1 MVLLQVKC
9 HACKLSP
16 HRPLWLLRQLW
27 KTIQLLWQVSLTPLN
42 LLPNVV
48 MNGRSQDL
56 LGESLQQEKAA
67 RDVLAGNVQPVCETL
82 YRGFAGRGL
91 PQWHCR
97 ADLQAWLLQYVVQT
111 VDSALSMLVLLP
123 LLKIKAGNYFEVK
136 GSLCFQGKVSLK
148 IIVMLRLSLVKDLL
162 YIQGRE
168 ISNPY
173 KQILLGA

>member
-1 MVLLQVKC
+1 MTSKAALKDYP
-9 HACKLSP
+9 A
-16 HRPLWLLRQLW
+16 
-27 KTIQLLWQVSLTPLN
+27 SLTGLSYSSKSSSK
-42 LLPNVV
+42 
-48 MNGRSQDL
+48 RCDERK
-56 LGESLQQEKAA
+56 ESRFTRWVIAA
-67 RDVLAGNVQPVCETL
+67 REGSSWHVLAGNVQPVCETL
-82 YRGFAGRGL
+82 HRGFAGRGL